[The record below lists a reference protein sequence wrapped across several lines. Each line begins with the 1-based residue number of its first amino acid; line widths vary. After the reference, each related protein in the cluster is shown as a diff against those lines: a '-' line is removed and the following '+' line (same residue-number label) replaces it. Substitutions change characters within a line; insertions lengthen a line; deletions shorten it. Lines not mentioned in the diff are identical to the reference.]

1 MRGRHRRLRH
11 FLPDRKISRG
21 KVKEIGDDWRS
32 AFRVRLAG
40 PVEARFAPANWGAAA
55 LHNQDFHAVG
65 DLIAAALRDR
75 NAYAAVV
82 KWYQDALRRY
92 VRRLLGQHHGATDDI
107 LQEAFI
113 KAYVNLKDYDPDRE
127 FGPWIYRIAH
137 NEAIS
142 FLRRRKSEPAMV
154 DIETATIILERL
166 TDGVDAAQELEHKQQ
181 VTMVQTAMA
190 ALDRRYRDVLV
201 LRFLEDHSYDEI
213 SEILAMRPGTVATNI
228 NRGLK
233 ELRIYLISTGRV

>member
-1 MRGRHRRLRH
+1 ML
-11 FLPDRKISRG
+11 LN
-21 KVKEIGDDWRS
+21 VM
-32 AFRVRLAG
+32 LAG
-40 PVEARFAPANWGAAA
+40 PVGAAVCAGKQGAAA
-55 LHNQDFHAVG
+55 LRDQDFHAVR

-82 KWYQDALRRY
+82 KRYEDALRRY
-92 VRRLLGQHHGATDDI
+92 VRRLLGQHGSAVDDI

-137 NEAIS
+137 NEAMS
-142 FLRRRKSEPAMV
+142 FLRRRKVEPPMV
-154 DIETATIILERL
+154 DSETATIILERL

-233 ELRIYLISTGRV
+233 ELRTYLISTGRV